1 MKRAE
6 QPIGIFDS
14 GVGGLT
20 VAQAIGQ
27 ALPNERLVYFGD
39 TVHMPYGEKSPE
51 HIRQFCSQI
60 VEFLMS
66 QNVKLIV
73 IACNTASAIAASY
86 LRSQYWQQVEIIG
99 VIRPVIQQIIQDQVS
114 TLGILGTHATIGSG
128 IYPQLI
134 QEYGATLDV
143 FQLAT
148 PLLAPMIEEGLMDT
162 EVSRA
167 VLHQYLSTP
176 GFTEC
181 EALLLACTH
190 YPLLRQEI
198 SDFFSGTKRIYDN
211 AAPLAKTVKKYLS
224 EHNLLADARKDENTF
239 FVSEQTTHFE
249 KTARMFYGKQISIQ
263 KIELAF

>member
-1 MKRAE
+1 MKRSE

-20 VAQAIGQ
+20 VAQAIRQ

-60 VEFLMS
+60 VEFLIS
-66 QNVKLIV
+66 QDVKVIV
-73 IACNTASAIAASY
+73 IACNTASAIAAGY
-86 LRSQYWQQVEIIG
+86 LRSKYWQQVEIIG
-99 VIRPVIQQIIQDQVS
+99 VIRPVIQKIIQDQIS
-114 TLGILGTHATIGSG
+114 SLGILGTHATIGSG

-134 QEYGATLDV
+134 QEYGATLEV

-162 EVSRA
+162 EVSKA
-167 VLHQYLSTP
+167 VLHQYLSNP

-211 AAPLAKTVKKYLS
+211 AVPLARMVKKYLS
-224 EHNLLADARKDENTF
+224 DYNLLAESRQGENRF
-239 FVSEQTTHFE
+239 FVSEQTAHFE
-249 KTARMFYGKQISIQ
+249 NTARLFYGQQISIQ
-263 KIELAF
+263 KIDLTS

>member
-1 MKRAE
+1 MKRPE

-20 VAQAIGQ
+20 VAQAIAE

-51 HIRQFCSQI
+51 HIRAYCEQI
-60 VEFLMS
+60 VEFLLS
-66 QNVKLIV
+66 KHVKLIV

-86 LRSQYWQQVEIIG
+86 LRSKYWQLVEIIG
-99 VIRPVIQQIIQDQVS
+99 VIRPVIQQIIQDQISSV
-114 TLGILGTHATIGSG
+114 GILGTHATIGSG

-134 QEYGATLDV
+134 QEYGSTLDV

-162 EVSRA
+162 EVSKA
-167 VLHQYLSTP
+167 VLHQYLSHP

-211 AAPLAKTVKKYLS
+211 AAPLANTVKKYLS
-224 EHNLLADARKDENTF
+224 ENNLLAESRQGGNTF
-239 FVSEQTTHFE
+239 FVSEQTAHFE
-249 KTARMFYGKQISIQ
+249 KTARLFYGTQITIQ
-263 KIELAF
+263 KIDLPS